1 MIHND
6 PTEAFQKAITEG
18 RLNEELNSAFYA
30 GDWMYMFTDKHGID
44 MFKNK
49 ATRRYLREGEYL
61 NGLSRNL

>member
-18 RLNEELNSAFYA
+18 RLNEDLNSAFYA

-44 MFKNK
+44 MFKNRS
-49 ATRRYLREGEYL
+49 TRRYLKRRR
-61 NGLSRNL
+61 LSKWTI